1 MAEIVYILISSL
13 FGFLI
18 GLVSS
23 LIPGMHINTVSILL
37 LSLQSLLLS
46 FAQPLGIDPLF
57 FPVALSSM
65 IVSAYIASTFSNII
79 PATFLGAPEE
89 DVALTM
95 LPMHAMLL
103 RGRGYEAIVLSAIGS
118 FGSVVISLS
127 LLLPLKFLL
136 TDPIN
141 LYRDLKNIM
150 PWILIAVV
158 AIMVLTEKTK
168 KRMITSAAI
177 LLLSGMYGILVLKM
191 RLNPLIDFPSTPLF
205 PALAGLFGFSTLISS
220 LLSKTE
226 TRPQHLMEPIF
237 TETEKRSS
245 IISIITGTLSG
256 IFVSV
261 IPGITTAI
269 GTIIALV
276 FRGRTDERQT
286 IITLSSVNTSAAIAT
301 IANLFIIQKARSG
314 VAIIVSDLIEPD
326 MWKGILP
333 PCNLVYL
340 LIPIV
345 ISASLSLP
353 ATCYLGRLAAE
364 KIEKISYQKIIK
376 VSMILILI
384 LVLIFSG
391 TLGLVILLAGASIGL
406 LPIFF
411 GARRSS
417 CMGVLLIPLLLHFLG
432 IY

>member
-1 MAEIVYILISSL
+1 MAESFYILISSL

-23 LIPGMHINTVSILL
+23 LIPGIHINTVSILL

-136 TDPIN
+136 TGPIN
-141 LYRDLKNIM
+141 LYQDLKNIM

-226 TRPQHLMEPIF
+226 IRPQHLMEPIF

-326 MWKGILP
+326 RWKGILP

-376 VSMILILI
+376 ASMILILI